1 MTSGAQIRV
10 RFCTLM
16 SLLPSEDV
24 CEEKFTDVEE
34 SLISYLSGWVAR
46 KAGICREYQ
55 QVLTENKTEHSYAC
69 RSEDV
74 FARKKRYSSACSV
87 GLVLP
92 CHFMPSDMD
101 NRTAVQN

>member
-34 SLISYLSGWVAR
+34 SLISYLSGGLPE
-46 KAGICREYQ
+46 KPE
-55 QVLTENKTEHSYAC
+55 
-69 RSEDV
+69 
-74 FARKKRYSSACSV
+74 FAESISRY
-87 GLVLP
+87 
-92 CHFMPSDMD
+92 
-101 NRTAVQN
+101 